1 MILDSMLQHGFV
13 TVKLSEL
20 LNTQFIK
27 KEDFETP
34 IGKALKNVL
43 WYHNNGRYKERDYEL
58 ARLKMLVK
66 HLEEI
71 RQHDGNM
78 LNSFRS
84 KINRDDANY
93 YGFRFEVAT
102 AASLI
107 RKKVDFEKTETPDFK
122 VIHDGHEIFIEC
134 TSRHLDKPKSKD
146 LKYKIKSA
154 ILEKSEKS
162 YCQPNTAL
170 FIDITN
176 IYYHSWLKGQLIQS
190 KQLREYVMSLLESI
204 KFGSVV
210 LFVFILN
217 KELNRFELNYLR
229 IDSHQMDL
237 ALKKFLDSFYPSGD
251 HMVYDFAIPKSG

>member
-1 MILDSMLQHGFV
+1 MTLDFMPQYIYV

-20 LNTQFIK
+20 PNTQFIEEK
-27 KEDFETP
+27 DFETP
-34 IGKALKNVL
+34 IGEALKNIL
-43 WYHNNGRYKERDYEL
+43 WYHDNGRHKERDYEI
-58 ARLKMLVK
+58 ARLNLLVK

-71 RQHDGNM
+71 KQHDENM

-107 RKKVDFEKTETPDFK
+107 RKKVNFEKTETPDFK
-122 VIHDGHEIFIEC
+122 IIYGNHEIFIEC
-134 TSRHLDKPKSKD
+134 TSRHLDKPKSRD
-146 LKYKIKSA
+146 YKIKSA

-162 YCQPNTAL
+162 YCLPNTTL

-176 IYYHSWLKGQLIQS
+176 IYHHSWLKGQLIQS
-190 KQLREYVMSLLESI
+190 GQLREYVISLLESI

-217 KELNRFELNYLR
+217 KDLNRLELNYLR
-229 IDSHQMDL
+229 IDGYQTDL
-237 ALKKFLDSFYPSGD
+237 ALKKFLDYYYPLGN
-251 HMVYDFAIPKSG
+251 HIVYDFVIPKRG